1 MKKGKSI
8 SLLAIIGLI
17 MVGLLVL
24 TFITFPVG
32 VKNFN
37 VLGAIEKGHDV
48 DGGYA
53 FTYTLAKGNVEE
65 VDDVN
70 DVLETIEKRV
80 NALGYTSYSIKAI
93 KNASLTDYDI
103 RLELGTQTNKY
114 GNRDYDVVNEDVK
127 AAMEYG
133 KLKFFGGTE
142 ANPEAEIFT
151 SIENP
156 VKSVTYGG
164 YSSTT
169 ALYLVNIEFSSD
181 AWTELSTAMGVGQY
195 YLKLTLGDEVLSP
208 FDGNSAVSAGN
219 FMNRVLTIQSGTEET
234 ARQQVLRMSSGGLDV
249 EYKRVATESGIEVGS
264 PIGAGMFDVATACGI
279 AGVAIIVF
287 AVVAL
292 LVANKGY
299 GFVALYTLL
308 AYGLIYVAMLL
319 AVPGITLSLGAIVA
333 MLLATVLTVDG
344 LVIIIKR
351 VNEEFTN
358 GKMLKPAVKTAFNRS
373 LKPILN
379 TAAIT
384 VIVSVLLIIFAKTI
398 AFDFGVVLAIG
409 TVISAF
415 SNLLLAKMFTGL
427 FLGASGYKPCF
438 LKLKRE
444 ESAEV

>member
-17 MVGLLVL
+17 MVGFLVL
-24 TFITFPVG
+24 TFLTFPVG

-65 VDDVN
+65 VEDVN
-70 DVLETIEKRV
+70 EVLETIEKRV

-93 KNASLTDYDI
+93 KGESLTDYDI
-103 RLELGTQTNKY
+103 RLELGTKTNKY
-114 GNRDYDVVNEDVK
+114 GNRDYDVVSEDAK

-133 KLKFFGGTE
+133 KLKFFGGTA

-151 SIENP
+151 DIANP
-156 VKSVTYGG
+156 VKNVTYGG
-164 YSSTT
+164 YSSTSG
-169 ALYLVNIEFSSD
+169 LYLVNIEFAHD
-181 AWTELSTAMGVGQY
+181 AWTELSTAMGANQY
-195 YLKLTLGDEVLSP
+195 YLKLTLGDDVLAP

-219 FMNRVLTIQSGTEET
+219 FMGKVLTIQSGTEET

-249 EYKRVATESGIEVGS
+249 EYERVATESGIEVGS
-264 PIGAGMFDVATACGI
+264 PIGEGMFNVATACGI
-279 AGVAIIVF
+279 AGVAIIAF
-287 AVVAL
+287 AIIAL
-292 LVANKGY
+292 FVTNKGY
-299 GFVALYTLL
+299 GLVALYTLI
-308 AYGLIYVAMLL
+308 AYGLIYLAMIL
-319 AVPGITLSLGAIVA
+319 AVPGITLSLGAILA

-344 LVIIIKR
+344 LVVIIKR
-351 VNEEFTN
+351 VNEEFAN

-379 TAAIT
+379 TA
-384 VIVSVLLIIFAKTI
+384 VIALIASALLIIFAKAI

-415 SNLLLAKMFTGL
+415 STLLLAKMFTGL
-427 FLGASGYKPCF
+427 FLGASEYKPCF